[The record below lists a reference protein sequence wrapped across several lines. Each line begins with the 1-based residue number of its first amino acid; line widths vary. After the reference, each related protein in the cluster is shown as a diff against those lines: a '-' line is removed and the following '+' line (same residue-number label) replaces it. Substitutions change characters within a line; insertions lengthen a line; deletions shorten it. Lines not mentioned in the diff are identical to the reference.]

1 MESKREPLLQGVRVL
16 DLSRVMSG
24 PFCTSMLADLGAE
37 IIKIEMPNS
46 GDEARSLGPFKD
58 KESTYFMLLNR
69 DKKSVSINLKK
80 EEGIQLIR
88 QLVLE
93 CDVLVENFRPDVMQR
108 LGLDYDSIKA
118 LKPDLI
124 YTSISGFGIDSPL
137 VKLPAYDLI
146 IQAMSGLMHLT
157 GTRNGPATAVGES
170 LADVCSGIFA
180 AWGIVA
186 ALYNREHT
194 SRGRKVDV
202 SMFDSIFSMLLTG
215 LSQSLFFDREPK
227 REGNRHPITYP
238 VDSFQTKDG
247 LIVLVVVTNE
257 IFRKLG
263 QAMGKPGLA
272 DDVRYNDNNA
282 RNKHEKLLHT
292 EISEWTESRTSE
304 EILATLTKA
313 EVPCAPIWSLGQA
326 VESSHQETRKLIE
339 QGIHSKFGKI
349 PLVPQPVK
357 FSGKGVQKP
366 QHVPLLGEHTEAVL
380 TKLLGKTKEEMNVLR
395 QDGVI

>member
-124 YTSISGFGIDSPL
+124 YTSISG
-137 VKLPAYDLI
+137 
-146 IQAMSGLMHLT
+146 
-157 GTRNGPATAVGES
+157 
-170 LADVCSGIFA
+170 
-180 AWGIVA
+180 
-186 ALYNREHT
+186 
-194 SRGRKVDV
+194 
-202 SMFDSIFSMLLTG
+202 
-215 LSQSLFFDREPK
+215 
-227 REGNRHPITYP
+227 
-238 VDSFQTKDG
+238 
-247 LIVLVVVTNE
+247 
-257 IFRKLG
+257 LG
-263 QAMGKPGLA
+263 
-272 DDVRYNDNNA
+272 
-282 RNKHEKLLHT
+282 
-292 EISEWTESRTSE
+292 
-304 EILATLTKA
+304 
-313 EVPCAPIWSLGQA
+313 
-326 VESSHQETRKLIE
+326 
-339 QGIHSKFGKI
+339 
-349 PLVPQPVK
+349 
-357 FSGKGVQKP
+357 
-366 QHVPLLGEHTEAVL
+366 
-380 TKLLGKTKEEMNVLR
+380 
-395 QDGVI
+395 